1 MIPSFILRSGKRI
14 ALQKSGTEAI
24 SVQAGANESCHLD
37 GSIEDSITKRL
48 PMAFG
53 PIDFVVLEFK
63 ENKFGGDVIAGMAD
77 LVSQETIRILDLV
90 ILRKDDQGEV
100 AVQEL
105 DELSPAEL
113 QLLEPL
119 RAEISG
125 MITVDDIRM
134 VGKKLGENT
143 TTAIMLI
150 ENLWAIRLRQDVFD
164 AGGRL
169 VMHEYIPTEVVTE
182 ALTDLAEYD

>member
-1 MIPSFILRSGKRI
+1 
-14 ALQKSGTEAI
+14 
-24 SVQAGANESCHLD
+24 
-37 GSIEDSITKRL
+37 
-48 PMAFG
+48 MAFG
-53 PIDFVVLEFK
+53 PIDFVVLEFN
-63 ENKFGGDVIAGMAD
+63 ENKLGADVVAGMAD
-77 LVSQETIRILDLV
+77 LVAHETIRILDLV
-90 ILRKDDQGEV
+90 ILRKDEQGEV

-105 DELSPAEL
+105 VELSPEEL

-134 VGKKLGENT
+134 VGKKLEKNT
-143 TTAIMLI
+143 ATAIMLI

-182 ALTDLAEYD
+182 ALKDLAEYD